1 MVFSR
6 FRTGP
11 LFLALALAFVLLFA
25 GCGDGG
31 PPPSSTPPPPAVT
44 IQLSVTSVS
53 LAPDAQQQFT
63 AVVKGT
69 SNTAVTWSVD
79 GIGGGNST
87 AGTVTSAGLY
97 TAPSLAGS
105 HVVASTSVADTTKSA
120 SAQVTVQ
127 DAISV
132 TPATASVGISA
143 TQQYTA
149 VVQGL
154 TDQTVSWSV
163 DSIGGGNATVGTVTA
178 AGLYRAPSSAG
189 SHTVTTTSVADPTK
203 SANATVIVAA
213 VTVTPITATVQI
225 NATQQFTS
233 TVQGV
238 ANATATW
245 SVDGI
250 AGGDAT
256 VGGIDTQGLYTA
268 PAQVGSHTV
277 VASITNPATSASA
290 TVSVYSIA
298 VSPAGTLLAPAAT
311 QQFTATIQGLTN
323 TTVNWSVDGVAG
335 GNSSIGTIS
344 AQGLYTAPS
353 GLGVHTI
360 SAASVVD
367 PTGTATTS
375 LTVVNTSPG
384 AVLTYHNDDARDGA
398 FTVETTL
405 MPSVVNSTQFGKLR
419 SYPVDG
425 QLYAQPLFIPQLA
438 IGGAKRNVVFAATEN
453 DTVYAFDADGT
464 QTTPLWFVSLGVP
477 SPRNDAEGVNPVLGI
492 TSTPVI
498 DVTTNTMYVV
508 AQTISGPFLHALD
521 ITSGTE
527 KLGGPV
533 FITGTVPGTGWDSN
547 GGTLTLEGGCY
558 QRNGIALNPV
568 NNWIYLGFG
577 HCNHGWLLAYDKTTL
592 MQKAIFN
599 DTPDGAG
606 GGFWNSGGAPAIDD
620 QNGEVYFMSGVD
632 AGDPPSGY
640 NDSFLRL
647 SLANLSVE
655 DFFQPDNESFLAAND
670 ADLGSGS
677 PILMPDNPTTTP
689 HEIIGGGKDGRI
701 FVVDRDNMG
710 AFSSTIN
717 NVIETVQTGVKQLD
731 NIFST
736 PGYWNGFLYYHC
748 EGDILRSFTWS
759 NGQVSQQPVS
769 IGQPV
774 LLAHGATV
782 SVSANGTNNGIV
794 WEIDNSAHGS
804 AGPAIV
810 RAYDATNLTTEFY
823 DSAQAGSRDTAG
835 LALKFTVPTVAS
847 GKVFVGTTNELD
859 IYGLL
864 GH

>member
-1 MVFSR
+1 MSQVLWKRPSAVKVGEVSWCSPFENREGERLGRAGLTATFGGRRDIYCSEVTHSSTAVVHCMVLSR
-6 FRTGP
+6 FRTGQ
-11 LFLALALAFVLLFA
+11 LFLVLPFVHLCV
-25 GCGDGG
+25 GCGASGA
-31 PPPSSTPPPPAVT
+31 PLPSTPPSPAVT
-44 IQLSVTSVS
+44 VQLSVTSIS
-53 LAPDAQQQFT
+53 LAPGAQQQFT

-79 GIGGGNST
+79 GIAGGNST
-87 AGTVTSAGLY
+87 AGPVTSAGLY
-97 TAPSLAGS
+97 TAPSQAGT
-105 HVVASTSVADTTKSA
+105 HIVASTSVADTTKSA

-132 TPATASVGISA
+132 TPATASVGI
-143 TQQYTA
+143 
-149 VVQGL
+149 G
-154 TDQTVSWSV
+154 
-163 DSIGGGNATVGTVTA
+163 
-178 AGLYRAPSSAG
+178 
-189 SHTVTTTSVADPTK
+189 
-203 SANATVIVAA
+203 
-213 VTVTPITATVQI
+213 
-225 NATQQFTS
+225 ATQQFTL
-233 TVQGV
+233 QGGTNV
-238 ANATATW
+238 AATW
-245 SVDGI
+245 LVDGI
-250 AGGDAT
+250 AGGDAA
-256 VGGIDTQGLYTA
+256 VGIVDTQGLYTA

-277 VASITNPATSASA
+277 VASITNPASSASA
-290 TVSVYSIA
+290 TVSVYSMA
-298 VSPAGTLLAPAAT
+298 VSPAGTLLAPATT

-323 TTVNWSVDGVAG
+323 TTVNWSVDGIAG
-335 GNSSIGTIS
+335 GNSSVGTIS
-344 AQGLYTAPS
+344 SNGLYTAPS
-353 GLGVHTI
+353 GLGAHTI
-360 SAASVVD
+360 TATSVAI
-367 PTGTATTS
+367 PTGIATTS
-375 LTVVNTSPG
+375 LTVVNMSPG

-398 FTVETTL
+398 FTAETTL

-438 IGGAKRNVVFAATEN
+438 IGGSKRNVVFASTEN

-464 QTTPLWFVSLGVP
+464 QTAPLWSVSLGVP
-477 SPRNDAEGVNPVLGI
+477 SPRNDAEGVNPVIGI

-498 DVTTNTMYVV
+498 DITTNTMYVV

-521 ITSGTE
+521 ISSGAE

-533 FITGTVPGTGWDSN
+533 FITGTVPGTGWDSA
-547 GGTLTLEGGCY
+547 GGRLTLEGGCY
-558 QRNGIALNPV
+558 QRNGLALNPV

-592 MQKAIFN
+592 KQKAIFN

-647 SLANLSVE
+647 SVASLSVE
-655 DFFQPDNESFLAAND
+655 DFFQPDDESFLAAND
-670 ADLGSGS
+670 ADLGSGA
-677 PILMPDNPTTTP
+677 PILMPDNPTNTP

-701 FVVDRDNMG
+701 FVVNRDNMG

-717 NVIETVQTGVKQLD
+717 NVIETVQTGVKQID

-759 NGQVSQQPVS
+759 NGEVSQQPVS
-769 IGQPV
+769 TGQPV
-774 LLAHGATV
+774 LSAHGATV

-804 AGPAIV
+804 AGPAIL
-810 RAYDATNLTTEFY
+810 RAYDATNLTTELY

-835 LALKFTVPTVAS
+835 LALKFTVPTVGS